1 MLLVDRRVRIPTY
14 FMVCICHLVAVSKI
28 DLDSLDH
35 SSIHRIVRY
44 LPLLNW
50 IKFDHQHK
58 VPFEN
63 VNFEADVLS
72 IDTLNEFSY
81 YYE

>member
-1 MLLVDRRVRIPTY
+1 MIEEYVCLPTD

-35 SSIHRIVRY
+35 SSTHRIVRY

-50 IKFDHQHK
+50 TKFDHQHK

-72 IDTLNEFSY
+72 ID
-81 YYE
+81 